1 MAPYPITFAGKVW
14 KTSEALFQALRFE
27 DESIQELLRSQA
39 SPMGCKFKAKAI
51 ANELKKKGELH
62 KRVIE
67 PGSKNDVEN
76 MEFCLRLKL
85 NHHSQLLKQL
95 LETGSIPIYED
106 ATSRTKTGGSALFW
120 GAAKQVDGSWKGENM
135 LGKIWMKIREE
146 EQAKS
151 KMSKVD

>member
-1 MAPYPITFAGKVW
+1 
-14 KTSEALFQALRFE
+14 
-27 DESIQELLRSQA
+27 
-39 SPMGCKFKAKAI
+39 
-51 ANELKKKGELH
+51 
-62 KRVIE
+62 
-67 PGSKNDVEN
+67 

-106 ATSRTKTGGSALFW
+106 ATSRTKTGGSALFL